1 MNDSW
6 VHLERQERIA
16 IVRFDRGQVAN
27 TLSMALM
34 RELTAVAQALSD
46 DPTLCAVV
54 LTGRADNFC
63 MGMDLRDDE
72 AVRAATAGLAERRAL
87 LRAGPRMCRAWEEL
101 EALTIIA
108 VEGWCVGGGVALA
121 VSCDL
126 RIMGAGGHMVV
137 PEVERGFNMS
147 WGAVPRITNLI
158 GPARAKRTVVLAE
171 QLDAA
176 RAERW
181 GLVDE
186 VVPDG
191 QALAAALQLARRAAA
206 LPPNGVRLCKSAINA
221 HANALNASTSHADLD
236 QFALA
241 QGSQDCAEGVSAFL
255 EKRAAVFTGR

>member
-6 VHLERQERIA
+6 VHIERQERIA
-16 IVRFDRGQVAN
+16 IVRFDRGQPAN
-27 TLSMALM
+27 PLSMALM
-34 RELTAVAQALSD
+34 RELAGVAQALSD

-54 LTGRADNFC
+54 LTGRSDNFS
-63 MGMDLRDDE
+63 MGMDLRD
-72 AVRAATAGLAERRAL
+72 AVRAAQAGLAERRWL
-87 LRAGPRMCRAWEEL
+87 LKAGPRLCRAWEEL
-101 EALTIIA
+101 EALTIVAI
-108 VEGWCVGGGVALA
+108 EGWCVGGGVALA

-126 RIMGAGGHMVV
+126 RVMGASGHMLV

-147 WGAVPRITNLI
+147 WGSVPRITNLI

-191 QALAAALQLARRAAA
+191 QALDAALKLARRAAA
-206 LPPNGVRLCKSAINA
+206 LPPNGVRLCKSAVNA
-221 HANALNASTSHADLD
+221 HANALNASSSHADLD
-236 QFALA
+236 QFALT

-255 EKRAAVFTGR
+255 EKRAPVFTGR